1 MDKGTWDQALDV
13 ASIVYP
19 YWKPFVL
26 GTSVLAGPYG
36 MLISGTAV
44 TSISWDQNE
53 RKKGIEAK

>member
-1 MDKGTWDQALDV
+1 MDKETWDQALDV

-26 GTSVLAGPYG
+26 GASVLAGPYG

-53 RKKGIEAK
+53 RKKE